1 MGAGER
7 RKNKHKESW
16 LEEIEGMFNPFG
28 GSGKL
33 SGGGHRG
40 GKAGGKL
47 GGGKLSGGGGGGK
60 LGGSSGKTSKLGQK
74 GKISSTF
81 MYLIIAAIGIA
92 GIGLVYKMVT
102 DSKRTPV
109 APTITQ

>member
-1 MGAGER
+1 MGAGDR

-16 LEEIEGMFNPFG
+16 LEKIEGMFNPFG
-28 GSGKL
+28 GLGKL
-33 SGGGHRG
+33 SGGGRRG
-40 GKAGGKL
+40 GKACGEL
-47 GGGKLSGGGGGGK
+47 GGGKLSGGGGGE

-102 DSKRTPV
+102 DSKRTP
-109 APTITQ
+109 APPTIAQ